1 MSGSIIYTEKAPKP
15 IGPYSQ
21 AIAEGDLLFLSGQ
34 IALDPATGEMAGI
47 TIEEQTGRVL
57 ANIRAILESQ
67 GLDFSDL
74 VKVTVFLVSMTD
86 FTLVNRIYQEAL
98 GEAKP
103 ARSVVEVSRL
113 PRGALIEIEGIA
125 AR

>member
-1 MSGSIIYTEKAPKP
+1 MNNKIVFTDKAPKP

-21 AIAEGDLLFLSGQ
+21 AIATDHLVFLSGQ
-34 IALDPATGEMAGI
+34 IPLDPVSGELIGS
-47 TIEEQTGRVL
+47 TVEEQTRVVL
-57 ANIRAILESQ
+57 ANIRAILTSQ
-67 GLDFSDL
+67 KLDWPHL
-74 VKVTVFLVSMTD
+74 VKVTVFLQSMAD
-86 FTLVNRIYQEAL
+86 FTVVNKVYQEVL

-103 ARSVVEVSRL
+103 ARSVVEVARL

>member
-34 IALDPATGEMAGI
+34 IALDPATGEMAGT
-47 TIEEQTGRVL
+47 TIEEQTSRVL
-57 ANIRAILESQ
+57 ANMRAILESQ

-86 FTLVNRIYQEAL
+86 FSLVNRIYQEAL